1 LIRLE
6 NCIESKEY
14 LIEYKKFKGPI
25 YLLLEL
31 VQKKKEDIYEISLS
45 TIIKD
50 FVNYIRNKKNILF
63 DTLSGFIYVA
73 SILLEI
79 KSRSLLPSKN
89 KSAVEEEYI
98 QSAEILKRREEEY
111 RIFKKISNYF
121 RSLYEKESLYFV
133 REAPIEK
140 EFLELLPDFTKDIN
154 IEQLSFVAS
163 KLIKY
168 KEEKLNLE
176 SIYNDRVSISIF
188 EEMKRIREMLYSKD
202 NITFKEITSKYDRI
216 IDKIIS
222 FLSILELYKKNSI
235 DIIQFENFGSII
247 IKRIT

>member
-1 LIRLE
+1 
-6 NCIESKEY
+6 
-14 LIEYKKFKGPI
+14 
-25 YLLLEL
+25 
-31 VQKKKEDIYEISLS
+31 
-45 TIIKD
+45 
-50 FVNYIRNKKNILF
+50 
-63 DTLSGFIYVA
+63 LSGFIYEA

-79 KSRSLLPSKN
+79 KSRSLLPSKS
-89 KSAVEEEYI
+89 KAVDEEEYV
-98 QSAEILKRREEEY
+98 QSTEILKRREEEY

-154 IEQLSFVAS
+154 IGELSFIAS

-168 KEEKLNLE
+168 KEEKLNLV

>member
-1 LIRLE
+1 ME
-6 NCIESKEY
+6 NCIESKDY
-14 LIEYKKFKGPI
+14 LIEYKKFRGPI

-50 FVNYIRNKKNILF
+50 FVSYIRNKKNILF

-79 KSRSLLPSKN
+79 KSRSLLPSKS
-89 KSAVEEEYI
+89 KAVDEEEYV
-98 QSAEILKRREEEY
+98 QSTEILKRREEEY

-121 RSLYEKESLYFV
+121 RSIYEKESLYFV

-154 IEQLSFVAS
+154 IGELSFIAS

-168 KEEKLNLE
+168 KEEKLNLV
-176 SIYNDRVSISIF
+176 SIYNDRISISIF

>member
-1 LIRLE
+1 LE
-6 NCIESKEY
+6 NCIESKDY
-14 LIEYKKFKGPI
+14 LIEYKKFRGPI

-50 FVNYIRNKKNILF
+50 FVSYIRNKKNILF

-79 KSRSLLPSKN
+79 KSRSLLPSKS
-89 KSAVEEEYI
+89 KAVDEEEYV
-98 QSAEILKRREEEY
+98 QSTEILKRREEEY

-154 IEQLSFVAS
+154 IGQLSFIAS
-163 KLIKY
+163 KLVKY
-168 KEEKLNLE
+168 KEEKINLV
-176 SIYNDRVSISIF
+176 SIYNDRVSINIF
-188 EEMKRIREMLYSKD
+188 EEMKRIKEMLYSKD

-247 IKRIT
+247 IKRIK